1 MTARMPYAG
10 PLWFASGTLSA
21 CLLIGL
27 AGVPLED
34 SSRDHAMIEWLTL
47 HQPLRNQ
54 LEQTR
59 RLNIQINAAAN
70 PSSDPSIPKHD
81 RFPSRFPLAGQSE
94 IGSGFGWRS
103 HPFTGM
109 PNLHEGLDLSAPAG
123 MPILAAASGKVVKAG
138 WHGGYGMLVEI
149 SHGRSLVTRYA
160 HAQAIHVRP
169 GDWVG
174 QGQMIAEI
182 GSTGHS
188 TGPHLHF
195 EIRLQGLALD
205 PAIFVGRDARLS
217 LR

>member
-1 MTARMPYAG
+1 MTVRMPHAG

-21 CLLIGL
+21 CLMIGL
-27 AGVPLED
+27 AGAPLGD
-34 SSRDHAMIEWLTL
+34 LSRDHAMIDWLSE
-47 HQPLRNQ
+47 HQLLRNE
-54 LEQTR
+54 LERTR
-59 RLNIQINAAAN
+59 RLNIKINAAAN
-70 PSSDPSIPKHD
+70 RAPDPSIPKHD
-81 RFPSRFPLAGQSE
+81 RFPSRFPLAGAHE
-94 IGSGFGWRS
+94 IGSGFGWRP
-103 HPFTGM
+103 HPLTGM
-109 PNLHEGLDLSAPAG
+109 PNLHEGLDLTAAAG

-160 HAQAIHVRP
+160 HARAIHVRP

-174 QGQMIAEI
+174 QGQMIAEV

-195 EIRLQGLALD
+195 EIRLRGLALD
-205 PAIFVGRDARLS
+205 PRMFMGQDARLS